1 MSNNFQI
8 FCGHSDNEILTLG
21 FSFFNKLFSIDY
33 SYMIA
38 SDKILATYHSHNIGL
53 GVNID
58 DLLRKG
64 KDFYPKTNINLLYE

>member
-1 MSNNFQI
+1 
-8 FCGHSDNEILTLG
+8 
-21 FSFFNKLFSIDY
+21 
-33 SYMIA
+33 MIA